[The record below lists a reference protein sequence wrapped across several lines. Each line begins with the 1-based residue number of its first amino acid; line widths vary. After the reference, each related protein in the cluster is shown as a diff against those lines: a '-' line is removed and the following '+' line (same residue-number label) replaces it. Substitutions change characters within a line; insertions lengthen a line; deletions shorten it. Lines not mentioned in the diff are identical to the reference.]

1 MHDLLSHEHPS
12 RTRKTKRPR
21 FGDPR
26 AFALPREIGVTD
38 LRERIRSIDKINDGQ
53 MPSIV
58 RAQQRIAFIA
68 RRQTDLC
75 EAMRHDKTLE

>member
-1 MHDLLSHEHPS
+1 MTFS
-12 RTRKTKRPR
+12 RMNIPR
-21 FGDPR
+21 ERAKQNAPGFGDPR

-38 LRERIRSIDKINDGQ
+38 LRKRIRSIDKINDGQ